1 MPTLANQIRQMI
13 DALAVVD
20 PAAAAEFRGSSAD
33 RMIPAAQQPGSGF
46 PGTAHNAPPRKK
58 PAVRSQNKPEHTSG
72 IPVHNSEMNLLQV
85 NPMTDSLVK
94 GIC

>member
-58 PAVRSQNKPEHTSG
+58 PAVRSQNKPEQCPEDAGAAIS
-72 IPVHNSEMNLLQV
+72 SSQREFAADQ
-85 NPMTDSLVK
+85 SLS
-94 GIC
+94 I